1 MGSVVVAVVRMRETE
16 EVRGRETATECCWR
30 VCKGVS
36 IVIADVA

>member
-16 EVRGRETATECCWR
+16 GVRGRETAKARCWR

-36 IVIADVA
+36 VVVVDVA